1 MTTQEAAHRLDKSAK
16 TVRRW
21 LKSGKLQ
28 GVKVDDVWDIPEES
42 VDALLSGRT
51 SDRTQGENVRPDVPS
66 EEMDIARLEVANKH
80 LSEQNQYLKQRIE
93 ELDSARE
100 RADTVMLQLTRQ
112 LEQSQRLLEHDQAP
126 WWRRWFRK
134 NADSEGR

>member
-1 MTTQEAAHRLDKSAK
+1 MTTHEAGQRLDKSEK

-21 LKSGKLQ
+21 LKSGKLD
-28 GVKVDDVWDIPEES
+28 GVKVDGVWDIPEES
-42 VDALLSGRT
+42 VDALLS
-51 SDRTQGENVRPDVPS
+51 DRTEEENDRPDEVG
-66 EEMDIARLEVANKH
+66 IARLEESNRH
-80 LSEQNQYLKQRIE
+80 LKEENQFLKQRIE

-134 NADSEGR
+134 NADLEGG